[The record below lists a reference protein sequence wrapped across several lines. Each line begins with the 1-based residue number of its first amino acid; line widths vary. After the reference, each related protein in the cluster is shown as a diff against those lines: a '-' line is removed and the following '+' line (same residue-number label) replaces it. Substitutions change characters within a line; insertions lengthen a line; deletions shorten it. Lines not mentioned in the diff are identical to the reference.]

1 MALSDHV
8 ALPGALRIAGAAEFD
23 RRLLYWRG
31 SQGRRTAMKKIE
43 AVVKPFKLDE
53 VREALPKSGLRG

>member
-43 AVVKPFKLDE
+43 AVVKPW
-53 VREALPKSGLRG
+53 RKSGLRG